1 MRVVSQDGESKPESP
16 LSLPARALLERALAE
31 GAVTLLIA
39 WETPTTFDRGT
50 VPAADVIDEGFAR
63 RLMMDYLPQEIG
75 E

>member
-50 VPAADVIDEGFAR
+50 VPAADGFTSWAR
-63 RLMMDYLPQEIG
+63 SLNSRG
-75 E
+75 H